1 MQLFLFFKGYMRGE
15 INKGDD
21 IIYKSE
27 LILEGFEKEKGKFLH
42 LKRERTEKTDE
53 YNKLLNAIS
62 YIIAA
67 IA

>member
-1 MQLFLFFKGYMRGE
+1 MRGE

-42 LKRERTEKTDE
+42 LKRERAEKTDE
-53 YNKLLNAIS
+53 YNEHLNAIS
-62 YIIAA
+62 YIVR
-67 IA
+67 